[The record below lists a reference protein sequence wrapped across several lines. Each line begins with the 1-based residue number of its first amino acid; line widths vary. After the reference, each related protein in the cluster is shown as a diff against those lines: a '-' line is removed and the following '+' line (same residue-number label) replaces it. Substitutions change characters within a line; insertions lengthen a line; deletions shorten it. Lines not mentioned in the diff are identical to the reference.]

1 MLKIDEIKSFI
12 DNDAASAKKQQAE
25 VGVRY
30 YEAKHDILK
39 YRIFFLNK
47 DGELQEDLIKSNIR
61 IPHPFFTEMVD
72 QAVQYVLSGDDAF
85 IKSDDPELQKEL
97 NAYFNDN
104 EDFIAELYELLT
116 GCLVKGFEYM
126 YAYQGKDD
134 RLAFQ
139 TADSMGVVKVKA
151 KETDDKCEYVIW
163 WYVDSIGKNN
173 TKIKRIQVWD
183 EKETH
188 FFCQEGEGKIVKDKS
203 EKINP
208 RPHKLWEENGVEGT
222 LYDGFGF
229 IPFFCLENNR
239 KQTSDLR
246 PIKPLIDSYDLMNC
260 GLANNI
266 QDTNEATYAI
276 SGYDGDNLDE
286 LLFTLRAKKG
296 IGVGEGGNVE
306 VLTVDIPVEA
316 RKTKME
322 IDEKNI
328 YRFGM
333 GLNTAGLKDTNA
345 TTNLA
350 IKSAY
355 SLLDLKATKLI
366 IKLKQF
372 FRKLLNPVL
381 DEINERNGTAYEQK
395 DVYFNFAPEVPTN
408 EQENAQIELTD
419 AQRKQTEINTVLNI
433 ATHLDNET
441 VVRLICEQ
449 LELEFDDIK
458 DKLPDPNEADPYKA
472 QTALNGAVVDDPAGG
487 GVIE

>member
-1 MLKIDEIKSFI
+1 MLSIEEISTFI
-12 DNDAASAKKQQAE
+12 NNDAASAKKQQAE

-47 DGELQEDLIKSNIR
+47 DGVLQEDLIKSNIR
-61 IPHPFFTEMVD
+61 IPHPFFTELVD
-72 QAVQYVLSGDDAF
+72 QTVQYVLSGDDAF

-97 NAYFNDN
+97 DAYFNEN

-126 YAYQGKDD
+126 YAYQSKDD
-134 RLAFQ
+134 RTAFM

-188 FFCQEGEGKIVKDKS
+188 YFCQEGDGKIVKDES

-208 RPHKLWEENGVEGT
+208 KPHKMWKENGVEGT

-239 KQTSDLR
+239 KQSSDLR
-246 PIKPLIDSYDLMNC
+246 PIKPLIDDYDLLNS
-260 GLANNI
+260 GLSNNI
-266 QDTNEATYAI
+266 QDTSEATYAI
-276 SGYDGDNLDE
+276 SGYEGDNLDE

-316 RKTKME
+316 RKAKME

-372 FRKLLNPVL
+372 FRKLLKPVL

-395 DVYFNFAPEVPTN
+395 NVYFNFAPEVPTN
-408 EQENAQIELTD
+408 EQENAQIELAD
-419 AQRKQTEINTVLNI
+419 AQRKQTEINTVLNV

-441 VVRLICEQ
+441 VVKLICEQ
-449 LELEFDDIK
+449 LEIDFEDIK

-472 QTALNGAVVDDPAGG
+472 QTALDGAVVDDPAGG

>member
-25 VGVRY
+25 MGVRY

-85 IKSDDPELQKEL
+85 VKSDDPELQKEL

-134 RLAFQ
+134 RLTFQ

-188 FFCQEGEGKIVKDKS
+188 YFCQEGDGKIVKDES

-208 RPHKLWEENGVEGT
+208 KPHKMWKEDGVDGT
-222 LYDGFGF
+222 LFDGFGF

-239 KQTSDLR
+239 KQSSDLR
-246 PIKPLIDSYDLMNC
+246 PIKPLIDDYDLMNA
-260 GLANNI
+260 GLSNNI

-333 GLNTAGLKDTNA
+333 GLNTAGLKDTNT

-355 SLLDLKATKLI
+355 SLLDLKATKMI

-381 DEINERNGTAYEQK
+381 DEINERHGSAYEQK

-441 VVRLICEQ
+441 VVKLLCEQ
-449 LELEFDDIK
+449 LELDYEDIK

-472 QTALNGAVVDDPAGG
+472 QTALNGAAVDDPAGG